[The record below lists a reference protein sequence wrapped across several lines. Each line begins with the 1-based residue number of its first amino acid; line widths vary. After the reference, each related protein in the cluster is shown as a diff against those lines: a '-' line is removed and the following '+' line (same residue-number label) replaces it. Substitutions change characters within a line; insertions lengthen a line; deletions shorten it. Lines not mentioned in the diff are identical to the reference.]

1 MNPKTHNYNTFDFNN
16 FTFGVQATD
25 NMLVATYKNGIWSD
39 YKIKPFDKINISPI
53 SMALHYGQTI
63 FEGLKAYRTIN
74 NNLNVFRLDKHFS
87 RFNKSAERMAM
98 PTISEKIFIDGILE
112 LIKTEN
118 NWLPETHPEISMYI
132 RPFMFATQ
140 EKLGVDVSAEYT
152 FMVVCSPIKS
162 YYQGNLNVIVE
173 EKYTRTAKGGV
184 GFAKNGGNYGA
195 ALLPQ
200 LEAKKQGY
208 DQILWLDAEKK
219 KYIEESGTM
228 NVAFIIE
235 DKLITPPLSDTI
247 LDGITRDSL
256 LQIARDNNINVAE
269 QNISVEE
276 LIEALKSG
284 KKVEAFG
291 IGTAA
296 VIAPFESITYKQDKY
311 STYTADDAIMYDL
324 KTKLNDIRY
333 ERSPDKYNWN
343 FKIQLD

>member
-1 MNPKTHNYNTFDFNN
+1 MNTTTHIYETFDFSN
-16 FTFGVQATD
+16 FTFGLQATD
-25 NMLVATYKNGIWSD
+25 NMLVATYKDGKWSD
-39 YKIKPFDKINISPI
+39 YKIKPFDKIDISPI
-53 SMALHYGQTI
+53 SMVFHYGQTI
-63 FEGLKAYRTIN
+63 FEGLKAYRTIKN
-74 NNLNVFRLDKHFS
+74 DINVFRLDKHFS

-98 PTISEKIFIDGILE
+98 PTINDEIFINGILE
-112 LIKTEN
+112 LIKTEH
-118 NWLPETHPEISMYI
+118 NWLPKTHPEISLYI

-140 EKLGVDVSAEYT
+140 EKLGVDVSNEYT

-208 DQILWLDAEKK
+208 DQILWLDAEKRE
-219 KYIEESGTM
+219 YIEESGTM
-228 NVAFIIE
+228 NIAFIIGN
-235 DKLITPPLSDTI
+235 KLITPPLSDTI

-256 LQIARDNNINVAE
+256 LQIARDNNITVSE
-269 QNISVEE
+269 QNISVHE
-276 LIEALKSG
+276 LIKSLKSG

-296 VIAPFESITYKQDKY
+296 VIAPFESITFKEDKFF
-311 STYTADDAIMYDL
+311 THTAEDAIMYDL

-333 ERSPDKYNWN
+333 ERSPDKHNWN
-343 FKIQLD
+343 HKIEAL

>member
-1 MNPKTHNYNTFDFNN
+1 MDTTTHNYNTFDFNN

-25 NMLVATYKNGIWSD
+25 NMLIATYKNGIWSD
-39 YKIKPFDKINISPI
+39 YKIKPFSEIRISPI

-98 PTISEKIFIDGILE
+98 PTINEEIFIEGILE
-112 LIKTEN
+112 LIKTER

-256 LQIARDNNINVAE
+256 LQIARENNINVAE
-269 QNISVEE
+269 QNISVNE